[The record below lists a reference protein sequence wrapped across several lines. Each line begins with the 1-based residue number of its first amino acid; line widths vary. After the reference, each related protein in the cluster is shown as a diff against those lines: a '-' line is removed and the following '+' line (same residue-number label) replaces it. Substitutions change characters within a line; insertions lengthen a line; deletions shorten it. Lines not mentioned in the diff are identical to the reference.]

1 MTERLQ
7 QAVAQA
13 TARVAQLA
21 EQAERLP
28 PDEQDE
34 LAARIEVLANELRW
48 EELLNDP
55 SRAAAIDALAEEALA
70 DLAAGRTRPLS
81 EVFGDDAL

>member
-7 QAVAQA
+7 QAVARA
-13 TARVAQLA
+13 EANVAQLA
-21 EQAERLP
+21 KQAEHLTP
-28 PDEQDE
+28 EQQDE
-34 LAARIEVLANELRW
+34 LAGRIEALANELRW

-55 SRAAAIDALAEEALA
+55 SRAAAVEALAEEALA

-81 EVFGDDAL
+81 EVFDDSL